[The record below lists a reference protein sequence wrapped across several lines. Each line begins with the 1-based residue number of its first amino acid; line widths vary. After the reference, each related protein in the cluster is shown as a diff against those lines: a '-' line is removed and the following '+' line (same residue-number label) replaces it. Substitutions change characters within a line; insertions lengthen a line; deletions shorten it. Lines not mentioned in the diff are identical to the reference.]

1 MDLAGDIDFPG
12 YLHGSIPNSL
22 VALAKGWR
30 RDWRDIE

>member
-22 VALAKGWR
+22 VLGNCWR